1 MSDMDTGCSVDAGL
15 PNITGFLDN
24 SLHQSGTKAT
34 SFTGAY
40 TASLNSSKMYGDSG
54 YGTAF
59 DVTFNASN
67 SNGTYGSSDTV
78 TPKSVS
84 TQWFIKF

>member
-1 MSDMDTGCSVDAGL
+1 M
-15 PNITGFLDN
+15 PNIVGFLDN
-24 SLHQSGTKAT
+24 SIHQSGTKAAA
-34 SFTGAY
+34 FTGSF

-67 SNGTYGSSDTV
+67 SNSTYGSSDTV
-78 TPKSVS
+78 TPKSVAV
-84 TQWFIKF
+84 QWFIRF